1 MASVE
6 GVDVGRTYGALLFGA
21 SGAFGL
27 SGIVVTQCLVY
38 FKQYPEDSH
47 KTKAMVLASWLL
59 DMTHSAFVMLSIY
72 DYFIKY
78 FGDEGGIDI
87 IPWPLAVSVVVTA
100 LQTLLVHCFFAVKIF
115 RSSRRNWYI
124 TGPIVLLA
132 IARLVSASMTTYNMI
147 HLKRFSAFMIPFPK
161 TMFTTGLSLT
171 AAVDILITGWLCYYL
186 VEIRTRISPG
196 STMMIK
202 MVDTLTLYT
211 LENGALTCLA
221 AVASLVCWLTMPH
234 NLIFMGLH
242 FVISKLYA
250 NSLLASLNMR
260 RQLWQIHGGLDPSS
274 DEGPSN
280 AKKRGVESAFRIQ
293 NTFQNK
299 TSKSTFDH
307 PPSPYNNN
315 ADSVPLPPRAESGVL
330 HRRGH
335 EARGGD
341 GVIQFRPASSYYWNV
356 IARTTKPNV

>member
-6 GVDVGRTYGALLFGA
+6 GLDVGRTYGALLFGA

-47 KTKAMVLASWLL
+47 KTKAMVLASWFL

-87 IPWPLAVSVVVTA
+87 IPWPLAASVVVTA

-147 HLKRFSAFMIPFPK
+147 RLKRFSAFMIPFPK

-171 AAVDILITGWLCYYL
+171 AAVDILITGCLCYYL
-186 VEIRTRISPG
+186 VEIRTRISPC

-260 RQLWQIHGGLDPSS
+260 RQLWQIHGGIDPSS

-280 AKKRGVESAFRIQ
+280 AKQLGAESAFRIQ

-299 TSKSTFDH
+299 TSKSTFDY

-315 ADSVPLPPRAESGVL
+315 ADSVPLPL
-330 HRRGH
+330 
-335 EARGGD
+335 
-341 GVIQFRPASSYYWNV
+341 
-356 IARTTKPNV
+356 